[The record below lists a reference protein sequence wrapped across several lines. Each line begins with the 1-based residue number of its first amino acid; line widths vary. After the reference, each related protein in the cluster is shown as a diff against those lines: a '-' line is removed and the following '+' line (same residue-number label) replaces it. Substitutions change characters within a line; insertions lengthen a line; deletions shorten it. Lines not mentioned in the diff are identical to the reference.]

1 MKKITHPHLLGL
13 FLIFLSFI
21 AQAQTTDCNP
31 NYIGGFS
38 CRSSPLSNSNDNS
51 IDFFGSYQRGVDAAN
66 QQMLMQQQI
75 QMQQQMLEQQRQMQV
90 QQQILN
96 RSNTESNA
104 PEWQIGN
111 LVTREEG
118 KLPNGMSRCVYH
130 SPSDYF
136 YIQGKR
142 YSGYT
147 APVNKDDKCP
157 SSIAVSKS
165 TGDKR

>member
-1 MKKITHPHLLGL
+1 MKKLSRSYVSGIV
-13 FLIFLSFI
+13 LIFLSIF
-21 AQAQTTDCNP
+21 AHAQTTDCNP
-31 NYIGGFS
+31 NPMGGFS
-38 CRSSPLSNSNDNS
+38 CGPSPFSNSNGNS
-51 IDFFGSYQRGVDAAN
+51 IDFLGSYQRGVDAAN

-96 RSNTESNA
+96 RANAESNA

-118 KLPNGMSRCVYH
+118 KLPNGMSGCVYH
-130 SPSDYF
+130 SLSDYF
-136 YIQGKR
+136 YIKGQR

-147 APVNKDDKCP
+147 ARVKKDDKCP
-157 SSIAVSKS
+157 LSIAVSKS
-165 TGDKR
+165 TGEKR

>member
-1 MKKITHPHLLGL
+1 MKKMFHSHVSGL
-13 FLIFLSFI
+13 ILIFWSFF
-21 AQAQTTDCNP
+21 AQAQTTDCIP
-31 NYIGGFS
+31 NLMGGFS
-38 CRSSPLSNSNDNS
+38 CSPSPLSNSNNNS
-51 IDFFGSYQRGVDAAN
+51 IDFLGSYQRGVDAAN

-75 QMQQQMLEQQRQMQV
+75 QMQQQMLEQQRQMQI

-96 RSNTESNA
+96 RANAESNA

-130 SPSDYF
+130 SPSAYF

-147 APVNKDDKCP
+147 TPVNKDDKCP
-157 SSIAVSKS
+157 STISVSKS

>member
-1 MKKITHPHLLGL
+1 MGKFSNSHLSGL
-13 FLIFLSFI
+13 FLIFLSFA

-31 NYIGGFS
+31 NFMGGFS
-38 CRSSPLSNSNDNS
+38 CGPSPFGNSNGNS

-66 QQMLMQQQI
+66 QQIIMQQQI
-75 QMQQQMLEQQRQMQV
+75 QMQQQMLEQQRQMQF

-96 RSNTESNA
+96 RANAESNA

-118 KLPNGMSRCVYH
+118 ALANGMSRCVYH

-157 SSIAVSKS
+157 LSIAVSKF